1 MKKPLYYSLL
11 LVLFTMSCS
20 KSNVN
25 NRNCRF
31 LLNIGVNTSI
41 NLNVLPYSSL
51 QFVSNSVYVPNA
63 GNGGI
68 IVTNSGT
75 GFLAWDASDP
85 NHSPNTCS
93 KLEING
99 LEGTCGCSDANVYSL
114 ITGQPLSDPD
124 LNCGL
129 KAYRVEQSGSD
140 LIISN

>member
-1 MKKPLYYSLL
+1 MKKPLYSLL
-11 LVLFTMSCS
+11 LVLLLSSCS
-20 KSNVN
+20 KNDIN

-31 LLNIGVNTSI
+31 LLNVGVNTSI
-41 NLNVLPYSSL
+41 NMSVFPYSSL

-85 NHSPNTCS
+85 NHTSSSCS

-129 KAYRVEQSGSD
+129 KAYRVEQSGNN
-140 LIISN
+140 LIITN

>member
-1 MKKPLYYSLL
+1 MKKLILSLLFPLL
-11 LVLFTMSCS
+11 LVSCS
-20 KSNVN
+20 KSDIN

-41 NLNVLPYSSL
+41 NLNLPQYSSL
-51 QFVSNSVYVPNA
+51 QFVSNSVFVPNV
-63 GNGGI
+63 GNGGL

-85 NHSPNTCS
+85 NHTPSSCS
-93 KLEING
+93 KLEVNG

-114 ITGQPLSDPD
+114 ITGQPLSDPN

-129 KAYRVEQSGSD
+129 KAYRVEQSGND
-140 LIISN
+140 LIINN